1 MEIKIKIDDELIKR
15 AEQRINKLSNRKIE
29 DILSRI
35 ATASF
40 HEYLDMIVGNGMPN
54 RIIDVQYLRIIKL
67 IENYFEY
74 FPSENELAK
83 IMHITASKAK
93 TLLNNLKSIYSNQI
107 SDKLDKK
114 IIEFLNSNEE
124 EDCYE
129 FKLESY
135 LIFQILNELISQN
148 FHGLK
153 KIYKKEETSG
163 KVIIPPD
170 TFNKLCEYYNIKKV
184 KENC

>member
-83 IMHITASKAK
+83 IMHITTSKAK
-93 TLLNNLKSIYSNQI
+93 TLLNNLQSIYSNQI
-107 SDKLDKK
+107 SDKLDQK
-114 IIEFLNSNEE
+114 IINFLKSGIKTGE
-124 EDCYE
+124 CYE

-153 KIYKKEETSG
+153 KI
-163 KVIIPPD
+163 
-170 TFNKLCEYYNIKKV
+170 IKK
-184 KENC
+184 KKQAER